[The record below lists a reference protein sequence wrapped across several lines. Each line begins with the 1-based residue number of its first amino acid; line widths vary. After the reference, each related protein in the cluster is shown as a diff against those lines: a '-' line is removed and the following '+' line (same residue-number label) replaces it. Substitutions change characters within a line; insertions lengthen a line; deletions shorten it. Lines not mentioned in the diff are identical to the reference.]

1 MMPIPSAAKTSER
14 TQFLTFSLSGGEYA
28 IAVLRVREIIEHEEV
43 TRVPS
48 TPAFLRGVINLR
60 GAVVPVV
67 DLARKFRMPESPVT
81 KRTCIIIVEVE
92 SENGR
97 IVLGVLADAVNQVVD
112 FRPEEIEPPPSFGAP
127 VRVDYLRGL
136 GKLNGEFSYGN
147 APVESSAPVNDG
159 SVPRLSA
166 MACTTRSRE
175 SLRASSGK
183 NLATSTPLTNFCW
196 RAMSVP
202 AIGLA

>member
-1 MMPIPSAAKTSER
+1 VMPMPSAAKTSER

-60 GAVVPVV
+60 GSVVPVV

-92 SENGR
+92 SDNGR
-97 IVLGVLADAVNQVVD
+97 IVLGVLADAVNQVVE
-112 FRPEEIEPPPSFGAP
+112 FRPEEIEPPPSFGTP
-127 VRVDYLRGL
+127 IRVDYLRGL
-136 GKLNGEFSYGN
+136 GKLNGEFVLILDTDRVLSAGEL
-147 APVESSAPVNDG
+147 ADAASAPETAAAAPG
-159 SVPRLSA
+159 AGAASA
-166 MACTTRSRE
+166 PATPGG
-175 SLRASSGK
+175 RA
-183 NLATSTPLTNFCW
+183 
-196 RAMSVP
+196 
-202 AIGLA
+202 

>member
-1 MMPIPSAAKTSER
+1 MMPTPSPAKTSDR

-60 GAVVPVV
+60 GSVVPVV

-97 IVLGVLADAVNQVVD
+97 IVLGVLADAVNQVVE
-112 FRPEEIEPPPSFGAP
+112 FRPEEIEPPPSFGTP
-127 VRVDYLRGL
+127 IRVDFLRGL
-136 GKLNGEFSYGN
+136 GKLNGEFVLILDTNRVLSAGEL
-147 APVESSAPVNDG
+147 ADAASAPE
-159 SVPRLSA
+159 A
-166 MACTTRSRE
+166 A
-175 SLRASSGK
+175 
-183 NLATSTPLTNFCW
+183 
-196 RAMSVP
+196 VP
-202 AIGLA
+202 AAAPSAEAGAASPGGRA

>member
-1 MMPIPSAAKTSER
+1 VMPTPSPAKTSDR

-60 GAVVPVV
+60 GSVVPVV

-97 IVLGVLADAVNQVVD
+97 IVLGVLADAVNQVVE
-112 FRPEEIEPPPSFGAP
+112 FRPEEIEPPPSFGTP
-127 VRVDYLRGL
+127 IRVDFLRGL
-136 GKLNGEFSYGN
+136 GKLNGEFVLILDTDRVLSAGEL
-147 APVESSAPVNDG
+147 ADAASAPE
-159 SVPRLSA
+159 A
-166 MACTTRSRE
+166 A
-175 SLRASSGK
+175 
-183 NLATSTPLTNFCW
+183 
-196 RAMSVP
+196 VP
-202 AIGLA
+202 AAAPSAEAGAASPGGRA

>member
-1 MMPIPSAAKTSER
+1 MPMPSAAKSSER
-14 TQFLTFSLSGGEYA
+14 TPFLTFSLSGGEYA
-28 IAVLRVREIIEHEEV
+28 ISVLRVREIIEHEEV

-60 GAVVPVV
+60 GSVVPVV

-97 IVLGVLADAVNQVVD
+97 IVLGVLADTVNQVVE
-112 FRPEEIEPPPSFGAP
+112 FRAEEIEPPPSFGTP

-136 GKLNGEFSYGN
+136 GKLNGAFVLILDTDRVLSAGELADAAS
-147 APVESSAPVNDG
+147 APEAASSAPAAG
-159 SVPRLSA
+159 SASPA
-166 MACTTRSRE
+166 AAAPGG
-175 SLRASSGK
+175 RA
-183 NLATSTPLTNFCW
+183 
-196 RAMSVP
+196 
-202 AIGLA
+202 

>member
-1 MMPIPSAAKTSER
+1 MMPTPSPAKTSDR

-60 GAVVPVV
+60 GSVVPVV

-97 IVLGVLADAVNQVVD
+97 IVLGVLADAVNQVVE
-112 FRPEEIEPPPSFGAP
+112 FRPEEIEPPPSFGTP
-127 VRVDYLRGL
+127 IRVDFLRGL
-136 GKLNGEFSYGN
+136 GKLNGEFVLILDTDRVLSAGEL
-147 APVESSAPVNDG
+147 ADAASAPE
-159 SVPRLSA
+159 A
-166 MACTTRSRE
+166 A
-175 SLRASSGK
+175 
-183 NLATSTPLTNFCW
+183 
-196 RAMSVP
+196 VP
-202 AIGLA
+202 AAAPSAEAGAASPGGRA

>member
-1 MMPIPSAAKTSER
+1 MPTPSPAKTSDR

-60 GAVVPVV
+60 GSVVPVV

-97 IVLGVLADAVNQVVD
+97 IVLGVLADAVNQVVE
-112 FRPEEIEPPPSFGAP
+112 FRPEEIEPPPSFGTP
-127 VRVDYLRGL
+127 IRVDFLRGL
-136 GKLNGEFSYGN
+136 GKLNGEFVLILDTNRVLSAGEL
-147 APVESSAPVNDG
+147 ADAASAPE
-159 SVPRLSA
+159 A
-166 MACTTRSRE
+166 A
-175 SLRASSGK
+175 
-183 NLATSTPLTNFCW
+183 
-196 RAMSVP
+196 VP
-202 AIGLA
+202 AAAPSAGAGAASPGGRA

>member
-1 MMPIPSAAKTSER
+1 VMPTPSPAKTSDR

-60 GAVVPVV
+60 GSVVPVV

-97 IVLGVLADAVNQVVD
+97 IVLGVLADAVTQVVE
-112 FRPEEIEPPPSFGAP
+112 FRPEEIEPPPSFGTP
-127 VRVDYLRGL
+127 IRVDFLRGL
-136 GKLNGEFSYGN
+136 GKLNGEFVLILDTDRVLSAGEL
-147 APVESSAPVNDG
+147 ADAASAPE
-159 SVPRLSA
+159 A
-166 MACTTRSRE
+166 A
-175 SLRASSGK
+175 
-183 NLATSTPLTNFCW
+183 
-196 RAMSVP
+196 VP
-202 AIGLA
+202 AAAPSAEAGAASPGGRA

>member
-1 MMPIPSAAKTSER
+1 MMPTPSPAKTSDR

-60 GAVVPVV
+60 GSVVPVV

-97 IVLGVLADAVNQVVD
+97 IVLGVLADAVNQVVE
-112 FRPEEIEPPPSFGAP
+112 FRPEEIEPPPSFGTP
-127 VRVDYLRGL
+127 IRVDFLRGL
-136 GKLNGEFSYGN
+136 GKLNGEFVLILDTDRVLSAGEL
-147 APVESSAPVNDG
+147 ADAASAPE
-159 SVPRLSA
+159 A
-166 MACTTRSRE
+166 A
-175 SLRASSGK
+175 
-183 NLATSTPLTNFCW
+183 
-196 RAMSVP
+196 VP
-202 AIGLA
+202 AAAPSAGAGAASPGGRA

>member
-1 MMPIPSAAKTSER
+1 VMPMPSAAKSSER
-14 TQFLTFSLSGGEYA
+14 TPFLTFSLSGGEYA
-28 IAVLRVREIIEHEEV
+28 ISVLRVREIIEHEEV

-60 GAVVPVV
+60 GSVVPVV

-97 IVLGVLADAVNQVVD
+97 IVLGVLADTVNQVVE
-112 FRPEEIEPPPSFGAP
+112 FRAEEIEPPPSFGTP

-136 GKLNGEFSYGN
+136 GKLNGAFVLILDTDRVLSAGELADAAS
-147 APVESSAPVNDG
+147 APEAASSAPAAG
-159 SVPRLSA
+159 SASPA
-166 MACTTRSRE
+166 AAAPGG
-175 SLRASSGK
+175 RA
-183 NLATSTPLTNFCW
+183 
-196 RAMSVP
+196 
-202 AIGLA
+202 

>member
-1 MMPIPSAAKTSER
+1 MPTPSPAKTSDR

-60 GAVVPVV
+60 GSVVPVV

-97 IVLGVLADAVNQVVD
+97 IVLGVLADAVNQVVE
-112 FRPEEIEPPPSFGAP
+112 FRPEEIEPPPSFGTP
-127 VRVDYLRGL
+127 IRVDFLRGL
-136 GKLNGEFSYGN
+136 GKLNGEFVLILDTDRVLSAGEL
-147 APVESSAPVNDG
+147 ADAASAPE
-159 SVPRLSA
+159 A
-166 MACTTRSRE
+166 A
-175 SLRASSGK
+175 
-183 NLATSTPLTNFCW
+183 
-196 RAMSVP
+196 VP
-202 AIGLA
+202 AAAPSAEAGAASPGGRA

>member
-1 MMPIPSAAKTSER
+1 VMPIPSAAKTSER

-136 GKLNGEFSYGN
+136 GKLNGEFVLILDTDRVLSAGEL
-147 APVESSAPVNDG
+147 ADAASAPEAAAVPGAGG
-159 SVPRLSA
+159 SSIA
-166 MACTTRSRE
+166 ANGG
-175 SLRASSGK
+175 RA
-183 NLATSTPLTNFCW
+183 
-196 RAMSVP
+196 
-202 AIGLA
+202 